1 MQNFLLALRQFTI
14 FAIKGLFALVF
25 AVVVFGFT
33 FVGGILM
40 KALKMRP

>member
-1 MQNFLLALRQFTI
+1 MQDFLLALRQFTI
-14 FAIKGLFALVF
+14 FAIKGLFAFIF
-25 AVVVFGFT
+25 AVLVLGFT